1 VQQPL
6 QGHASLRLIHE
17 FLHEREGH
25 RRCIFLFIIKL
36 YGQVTSAPYMFY
48 WILLYIFCG
57 AHTTARPPATA
68 ACDTIPYFTCD
79 SCHSAYHAAAGW
91 VAQHPDECRSSAGA
105 RRCLV
110 LRPSLICC
118 RSCRGVTSAAHV
130 GCLAVLKACSCWGRV
145 GEAMSKLSHRLYVL
159 QFLDSSTLGTH
170 TRAVPPRAV

>member
-1 VQQPL
+1 MLHICFIGYFCTSFVVHTLQRGLLPL
-6 QGHASLRLIHE
+6 PL
-17 FLHEREGH
+17 
-25 RRCIFLFIIKL
+25 
-36 YGQVTSAPYMFY
+36 V
-48 WILLYIFCG
+48 IL
-57 AHTTARPPATA
+57 
-68 ACDTIPYFTCD
+68 PYFTCD
-79 SCHSAYHAAAGW
+79 SCHSAYHAAAGR

-159 QFLDSSTLGTH
+159 QFLDISTLGTH